1 MESRSPEPEGRPN
14 SFYMTN
20 TNYLFQR
27 LFQEKIKKYINQIPR
42 KMQPSW
48 IGSIFAI
55 LLIGFVG
62 IFYTHFFY
70 TNLGKI
76 LAITLILIATYINT
90 SAGFLTLVAFLVL
103 YKFEYYFQK
112 PQIKAFVIN
121 LDKNTE
127 RYRRMAAQMDVCDLF
142 SKKPE
147 TNGTK
152 LLEKTDSETR
162 VIYERFPAING
173 KKLELSEVTTMTP
186 KTIAEIEKIERTKKR
201 THHHQ
206 LTSGAVGCFMS
217 HLTIYQNLVED
228 LENNMYMIFED
239 DAVIPPIMK
248 AHVDYS
254 LRVVPN
260 DWDIILYSWI
270 RLGATKT
277 TERAIDRAKFFWGM
291 QCYMIN
297 KQGAAAIT
305 AEVANGSPIDGQID
319 SYLSRM
325 IKQGKLVVYTYN
337 KRIVTDNSQE
347 TDIQIPLVMDVKTDP
362 YDYGGYIMR

>member
-1 MESRSPEPEGRPN
+1 
-14 SFYMTN
+14 
-20 TNYLFQR
+20 
-27 LFQEKIKKYINQIPR
+27 
-42 KMQPSW
+42 MQPSW
-48 IGSIFAI
+48 IVGIFAI
-55 LLIGFVG
+55 LLIGFIG

-76 LAITLILIATYINT
+76 FAITLILIATYINT

-103 YKFEYYFQK
+103 YKFEYYFKK

-127 RYRRMAAQMDVCDLF
+127 RYRRMAEQMNVCDLF
-142 SKKPE
+142 SKKLE
-147 TNGTK
+147 TNDPNS
-152 LLEKTDSETR
+152 LEKDTSKNR

-173 KKLELSEVTTMTP
+173 KKLELSEVKGMTP
-186 KTIAEIEKIERTKKR
+186 ETIAEIEKIERTKKR

-206 LTSGAVGCFMS
+206 LTRGGLGCFIS

-228 LENNMYMIFED
+228 PENNMYMIFED
-239 DAVIPPIMK
+239 DAFIPRNMK

-270 RLGATKT
+270 RLGTTKT
-277 TERAIDRAKFFWGM
+277 AEPTIDRAKFFWGT

-325 IKQGKLVVYTYN
+325 IKQGKLVVYAYN
-337 KRIVTDNSQE
+337 KRIVANNSQE
-347 TDIQIPLVMDVKTDP
+347 TDIQVPLVVDVKTDP